1 MKVRKPSKDRKLE
14 IVQTALALAFETGHE
29 RVTTGMIA
37 ERLGLSQPAIYKHFP
52 RKDDIWLAVEL
63 TLRAQIKA
71 NITGASDPSLA
82 PLVRLRLLVMGHL
95 NLVYKTP
102 ALPEIMVARNPR
114 DMQATPKTTPQ
125 TTPQTSV
132 QTSVQTGIQISMS
145 EFFIVLTR
153 TVEEAQDNGFFRSDI
168 PTKDLA
174 ALIFGVIQSLVLR
187 MLVNR
192 DPNILLADGKRLLDL
207 QLSAFARQGDEL

>member
-1 MKVRKPSKDRKLE
+1 MRKPAKDRKLE
-14 IVQTALALAFETGHE
+14 IVQTALTLAFETGPE

-37 ERLGLSQPAIYKHFP
+37 ESLGLTQPAIYKHFP
-52 RKDDIWLAVEL
+52 RKDDLWLAIES

-71 NITGASDPSLA
+71 NILAASDPSLA
-82 PLVRLRLLVMGHL
+82 PIARLRLLVMGHL

-114 DMQATPKTTPQ
+114 GMR
-125 TTPQTSV
+125 
-132 QTSVQTGIQISMS
+132 TGIQISMTD
-145 EFFIVLTR
+145 FFNALTG
-153 TVEEAQDNGFFRSDI
+153 TVEEAQDNGFFRGNT
-168 PTKDLA
+168 PAKDLA

-192 DPNILLADGKRLLDL
+192 DPNILLADGERLLDL
-207 QLSAFARQGDEL
+207 QLSAFARQGDE

>member
-1 MKVRKPSKDRKLE
+1 MSVRKPAKDRKLE
-14 IVQTALALAFETGHE
+14 IVQTALTLAFETGPE

-37 ERLGLSQPAIYKHFP
+37 KSLGLTQPAIYKHFP
-52 RKDDIWLAVEL
+52 RKDDLWLAIES

-71 NITGASDPSLA
+71 NILAASDPSLTPIA
-82 PLVRLRLLVMGHL
+82 RLRLLVMGHL

-114 DMQATPKTTPQ
+114 GMR
-125 TTPQTSV
+125 
-132 QTSVQTGIQISMS
+132 TGIQISMTD
-145 EFFIVLTR
+145 FFNALTG
-153 TVEEAQDNGFFRSDI
+153 TVEEAQDNGFFRGNT
-168 PTKDLA
+168 PAKDLA

-192 DPNILLADGKRLLDL
+192 DPNILLADGERLLDL
-207 QLSAFARQGDEL
+207 QLSAFARQGDE